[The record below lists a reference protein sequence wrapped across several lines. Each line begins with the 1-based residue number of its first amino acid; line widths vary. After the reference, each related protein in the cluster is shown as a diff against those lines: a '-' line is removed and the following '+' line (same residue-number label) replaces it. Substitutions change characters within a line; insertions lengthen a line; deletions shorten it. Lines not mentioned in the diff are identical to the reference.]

1 MQQMLGGVANRRPG
15 RAPPLGSP
23 AARGRLNRGTWTK
36 GVNVGSLTER
46 WDGLV
51 GGHMAPGASVL
62 TSKERRREPAAAS
75 RLCHEGV
82 TYGYEV
88 GRGPLLS
95 GGMPHSMPGS

>member
-1 MQQMLGGVANRRPG
+1 MQQMLGGVASRRPG

-36 GVNVGSLTER
+36 KVNVDSLTES

-51 GGHMAPGASVL
+51 GGHMARGASAL
-62 TSKERRREPAAAS
+62 NSKERRRVPAAAS
-75 RLCHEGV
+75 RLCHERV

-88 GRGPLLS
+88 GRGPLLG
-95 GGMPHSMPGS
+95 GGMLHAMPGS